1 MKKKFSSLVLCI
13 AMMLTLVPQVIFAA
27 GDEETSNA
35 TIVAPLTVNEEGGN
49 GTVEPRSSRWHPE
62 DVVEKE
68 NVPFTFY
75 NTNKSATAT
84 KMVMGHYKKVAHY
97 SVYNDG
103 SGKRVHK
110 YDTYY
115 YTWTGY
121 YRYHTTGTASSW
133 IQDSKYTNV
142 SEIYQDRGPVAT
154 LFGYLI

>member
-1 MKKKFSSLVLCI
+1 MKKKFLALVVCI
-13 AMMLTLVPQVIFAA
+13 AMMLTLIPQAIFAA
-27 GDEETSNA
+27 GKEEDSNA
-35 TIVAPLTVNEEGGN
+35 ATVVPPTVNEEGGN
-49 GTVEPRSSRWHPE
+49 GTVEPRSPRWHPE

-68 NVPFTFY
+68 HVPFTFY
-75 NTNKSATAT
+75 NTDSSATAT

-103 SGKRVHK
+103 SGRRVHK

-133 IQDSKYTNV
+133 IQDPEYVNV
-142 SEIYQDRGPVAT
+142 SDVYQDRGPVAR
-154 LFGYLI
+154 LFGYLM